1 MGLLRN
7 AVSGSPVAL
16 QLNFYNVVFATDGG
30 SGTVQVISP
39 ISNAIEFLEA
49 VGGVYKA
56 FSVHEKGAQYHKY
69 DLKSALHLVERCR
82 VGEFSS
88 KTKKP

>member
-1 MGLLRN
+1 MGL
-7 AVSGSPVAL
+7 AVE
-16 QLNFYNVVFATDGG
+16 FDNVVFAKDVG

-56 FSVHEKGAQYHKY
+56 LSVYEKVHNTT
-69 DLKSALHLVERCR
+69 SM
-82 VGEFSS
+82 
-88 KTKKP
+88 T